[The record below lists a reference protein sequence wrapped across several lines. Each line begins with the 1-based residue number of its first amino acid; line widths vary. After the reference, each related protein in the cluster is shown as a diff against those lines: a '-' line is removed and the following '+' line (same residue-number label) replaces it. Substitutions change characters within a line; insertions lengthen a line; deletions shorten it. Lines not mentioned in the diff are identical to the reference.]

1 MPRALAATFRPAS
14 SPLQTATGDKIVAPN
29 KTDPLLQVGDFYDN
43 DVDLSVTKIDAPDP
57 YDLGVGGPLTYTVE
71 VKNNSGIWAN
81 NVMVT
86 DTLDANTTFVSASD
100 GGTHAGGVVTWD
112 LGALAPFGTK
122 TLTLAVNVSPTAP
135 VANVMGTDPIAGS
148 HVLADIAA
156 YDLLNKIEISSMND
170 EPLPGNNKYWQPTN
184 VLPRKIDPTLVP
196 VTKTATPAEVPEP
209 GGIVTFTATV
219 KNDNADGL
227 WLTSF
232 VDDVYGDLNQTTSA
246 THTWLTST
254 CDIPRDGTLDPG
266 RRIVHVHLHRP
277 RAAA

>member
-1 MPRALAATFRPAS
+1 MPSVGGNVQTGIFTAA
-14 SPLQTATGDKIVAPN
+14 TATGDRITAPN

-57 YDLGVGGPLTYTVE
+57 YDLGAGGPLTYTVE

-100 GGTHAGGVVTWD
+100 GGTHGGAVTWD

-122 TLTLAVNVSPTAP
+122 TLTLAVNVNPTAP
-135 VANVMGTDPIAGS
+135 VANVTGADPIAGS

-170 EPLPGNNKYWQPTN
+170 EPLPGQQQ
-184 VLPRKIDPTLVP
+184 VLAADQRAAPQELDPHTQCPSQRRPPQLRFR
-196 VTKTATPAEVPEP
+196 AWR
-209 GGIVTFTATV
+209 
-219 KNDNADGL
+219 NR
-227 WLTSF
+227 
-232 VDDVYGDLNQTTSA
+232 DVYRHGQE
-246 THTWLTST
+246 
-254 CDIPRDGTLDPG
+254 
-266 RRIVHVHLHRP
+266 
-277 RAAA
+277 